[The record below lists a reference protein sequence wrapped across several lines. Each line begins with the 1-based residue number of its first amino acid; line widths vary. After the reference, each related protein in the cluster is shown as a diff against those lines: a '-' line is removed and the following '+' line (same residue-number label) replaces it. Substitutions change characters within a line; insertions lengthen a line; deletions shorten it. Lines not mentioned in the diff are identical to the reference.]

1 MPWQDRIKEA
11 AYTSASGNRL
21 TFEFE
26 DVGVEYSKKT
36 TAYDFAGVDGTYVQQ
51 RGRTG
56 RRFPMRCYFTGDECD
71 VEAEGFVTLLNE
83 PGYGRLEHPIYA
95 PADVVPFGDIAR
107 RDDLKTAYNQVI
119 LEVTFWETVGVI
131 YPNAEEDLSG
141 NVTSAV
147 DAYNAASSAQ
157 FEKQIDLD
165 SESEKITFKD
175 RVESFLGTA
184 KETLSIVAGQTQKAS
199 DQFNNVNDSI
209 NRGIDVLIEDP
220 LTLAFQT
227 KIALQAPAR
236 AATAIKDRLDAY
248 GNLAGDI
255 FGRPDATS
263 SDANKFLTRE
273 LFASTYMS
281 GSVVSV
287 LNHQF
292 DTRTE
297 ALNAAIALLEQWAL
311 LIAWRDA
318 NWDYLYGLDN
328 DALPSAELVDTGE
341 GYQQLLDAVGRA
353 AGFLVEISFTLKQ
366 ERSLV
371 LTRPRTILDL
381 GYELYGEGFE
391 DQIDFFINSN
401 NFTGS
406 EILEI
411 PRGRKVKYYV

>member
-1 MPWQDRIKEA
+1 MAWQDRIKEA
-11 AYTSASGNRL
+11 AYTSSTGNRL

-26 DVGVEYSKKT
+26 DVGVSWSKKT
-36 TAYDFAGVDGTYVQQ
+36 TAYDFAGVNGTYVQQ
-51 RGRTG
+51 RGHTG
-56 RRFPMRCYFTGDECD
+56 RRFPMRCYFTGDDCD
-71 VEAEGFVTLLNE
+71 VEAEGFVTLINE

-95 PADVVPFGDIAR
+95 PADVVPFGDITR
-107 RDDLKTAYNQVI
+107 RDDLKTAYNQVV
-119 LEVTFWETVGVI
+119 LEVEFWETVGVI
-131 YPNAEEDLSG
+131 YPSAGEDLSG
-141 NVTSAV
+141 NVTTAI
-147 DAYNAASSAQ
+147 DAFNAASSAQ

-184 KETLSIVAGQTQKAS
+184 SEKLDIIAKQTEKAN

-209 NRGIDVLIEDP
+209 NRGIDVLVEDP

-236 AATAIKDRLDAY
+236 ASTAIKDRLDAY
-248 GNLAGDI
+248 GDLAADI
-255 FGRPDATS
+255 FGRPDSTS
-263 SDANKFLTRE
+263 SDANKFLTRD

-297 ALNAAIALLEQWAL
+297 ALNSAITLLEQWAL
-311 LIAWRDA
+311 LVAWRDA
-318 NWDYLYGLDN
+318 NYDYLYSLDN

-341 GYQQLLDAVGRA
+341 AYQALLDAVGRA

-366 ERSLV
+366 ERSIV

-381 GYELYGEGFE
+381 GYELYGESFE